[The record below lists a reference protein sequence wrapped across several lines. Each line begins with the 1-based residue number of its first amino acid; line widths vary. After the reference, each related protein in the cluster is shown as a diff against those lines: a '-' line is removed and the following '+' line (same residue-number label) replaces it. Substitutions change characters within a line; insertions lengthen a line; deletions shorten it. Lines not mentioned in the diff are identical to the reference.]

1 MLYDNRGS
9 YQRGT
14 LNVAINN
21 NTVSF
26 MSSQTITRNDEF
38 PAETRRSTIQ
48 KKSIS
53 TSPIFMPRY
62 DIIGHPSLR
71 IYKFKLPTNL
81 LHLLDYIVKSCNS
94 HALCLQR
101 GWATYLYS
109 LTKQDIAVRDVG
121 GLYEVCMHL
130 SFLKVC
136 CIYRSGLTD
145 QPYRIHSLRLPDR
158 LWDTSRKQ
166 SRVFTVF
173 ILLESIGISLTFWS
187 IHVKMDQATQAFSYI
202 MINVIW
208 RPTLC
213 FQGRVITLEEGKP
226 FIIIMYTWIV
236 DICIHIKLHLSTY
249 FPDANTTSKLEFG
262 EFLIHPGNLVHA
274 GIDITRGT
282 RYLMVIF
289 THTET
294 R

>member
-1 MLYDNRGS
+1 MDPTSSIRNANELGCRCREKCSCRTILDCYDQQMKSHRIGVDYWSTNPCQPWVTSLFSSNASAGSHRTNSTVGMLYDNRGS

-94 HALCLQR
+94 HALSLQR

-109 LTKQDIAVRDVG
+109 LTKQDIAVRDVE

-136 CIYRSGLTD
+136 CISRSGLTD

-158 LWDTSRKQ
+158 LWHTSRKQ

-173 ILLESIGISLTFWS
+173 ILLESIGISLTF
-187 IHVKMDQATQAFSYI
+187 
-202 MINVIW
+202 
-208 RPTLC
+208 
-213 FQGRVITLEEGKP
+213 
-226 FIIIMYTWIV
+226 
-236 DICIHIKLHLSTY
+236 
-249 FPDANTTSKLEFG
+249 
-262 EFLIHPGNLVHA
+262 
-274 GIDITRGT
+274 
-282 RYLMVIF
+282 
-289 THTET
+289 
-294 R
+294 